1 MPTIQF
7 DCLIDSENAA
17 SMTKRVRKLN
27 ELLIRDGKIVSADVT
42 HDPHPHVEPLLEDQ
56 LRQILREQRDRD
68 IAPEYD
74 EDDVVEASED
84 DVTVQR
90 FSIDVSGVG
99 GSLNELAM
107 TYSRLFTPPADL
119 PRDTLALHDEQAFE
133 QATPYPWSLEI
144 LR

>member
-42 HDPHPHVEPLLEDQ
+42 HDPHPPVEPLLEDQ
-56 LRQILREQRDRD
+56 LRQILREQRDSES
-68 IAPEYD
+68 EYD

-90 FSIDVSGVG
+90 FSIDVSGVD

-133 QATPYPWSLEI
+133 QLAPYPWSLEI

>member
-17 SMTKRVRKLN
+17 FMTKRVRTLN
-27 ELLIRDGKIVSADVT
+27 ELLIRDGKIVSADVI
-42 HDPHPHVEPLLEDQ
+42 HDPHPHVELLLEDQ
-56 LRQILREQRDRD
+56 LRQILREQRDNE
-68 IAPEYD
+68 PEYD

-107 TYSRLFTPPADL
+107 TYSRLFTPLADL
-119 PRDTLALHDEQAFE
+119 PRDTLALNDEQAFE

>member
-1 MPTIQF
+1 
-7 DCLIDSENAA
+7 
-17 SMTKRVRKLN
+17 MTKRVRTLN

-56 LRQILREQRDRD
+56 LRQILREQRDNE
-68 IAPEYD
+68 PEYD

-107 TYSRLFTPPADL
+107 TYSRLFTPLADL
-119 PRDTLALHDEQAFE
+119 PRDTLALNDEQAFE

>member
-17 SMTKRVRKLN
+17 SMTKRVRTLN

-56 LRQILREQRDRD
+56 LRQILREQRDNE
-68 IAPEYD
+68 PEYD

-107 TYSRLFTPPADL
+107 TYSRLFTPLADL
-119 PRDTLALHDEQAFE
+119 PRDTLALNDEQAFE

>member
-42 HDPHPHVEPLLEDQ
+42 HDPHPPVEPLLEDQ
-56 LRQILREQRDRD
+56 LRQILREQRDSES
-68 IAPEYD
+68 EYD

-107 TYSRLFTPPADL
+107 TYSRLL
-119 PRDTLALHDEQAFE
+119 PRLRTFHVTRWRSTMSRPLNS
-133 QATPYPWSLEI
+133 SLPI
-144 LR
+144 RGRLKF